1 MVNNFFPYF
10 ALFLAVV
17 FGTASNSY
25 ANNANGFTKLA
36 PTVLSAL
43 TIIMCMYFLSLAMK
57 YLPVGVTYASFAG
70 LCIIATTVVGFL
82 WFDQIP
88 NKINVLGLLFIVF
101 GVVTVNIFSD
111 NKM

>member
-25 ANNANGFTKLA
+25 ANNANGFTK
-36 PTVLSAL
+36 
-43 TIIMCMYFLSLAMK
+43 IMCMYFLSLAMK

-111 NKM
+111 NQM